1 MATEKL
7 CGVVVGEIGYFNGDC
22 RVCKCTHNK
31 YIIYYKYNEITDP
44 RYTLKC

>member
-22 RVCKCTHNK
+22 RVCVGVLIINTL
-31 YIIYYKYNEITDP
+31 YIIINTM
-44 RYTLKC
+44 RSQTQGTH